1 MLGYAVLFCLVAC
14 LTLLASFFLPS
25 HLSLKHVYT
34 CSYIPMLMMWYFTHV
49 VDITYEKAKKR
60 TYLPMLT
67 LVALFLPLLCGLL
80 LLYPWLGGRHKTKE
94 LQPQDKKE
102 DDEKTE
108 LIPATELKSSRDS
121 DE

>member
-1 MLGYAVLFCLVAC
+1 M
-14 LTLLASFFLPS
+14 S
-25 HLSLKHVYT
+25 
-34 CSYIPMLMMWYFTHV
+34 WYFTYA
-49 VDITYEKAKKR
+49 VDMTYEKAKKR

-80 LLYPWLGGRHKTKE
+80 LLYPWLGGKHKTKQ
-94 LQPQDKKE
+94 QPQDRKE

-108 LIPATELKSSRDS
+108 LIPASELKHSRDS